1 MWKNPFS
8 INEVG
13 RRSPAVLYIIDFFYV
28 LKQIISFIPHSASN
42 NKLWLIKSASKC
54 TPTSRTRWGQGF
66 IIFHSF
72 VLRATFSRKGHA
84 AATVCVALGEGQR
97 VSEEHNCLRA
107 SRYSARGSMFAW
119 PPLPR
124 RNLFARIRFSSVF
137 PAAKNICALSAA
149 NYFPYT
155 KTHLSTLLVLLLGWL
170 YGTPRRA
177 FFGQKRRVVIT
188 NSALPKDVRLPNE
201 AHAALRF
208 WLIDWVIE
216 STPSLGNLNCISA
229 TGWVDEMSCSMVTYS
244 ELS

>member
-1 MWKNPFS
+1 MCAEA
-8 INEVG
+8 IY
-13 RRSPAVLYIIDFFYV
+13 L
-28 LKQIISFIPHSASN
+28 
-42 NKLWLIKSASKC
+42 SKC
-54 TPTSRTRWGQGF
+54 TPTSRTGWGQGF

-119 PPLPR
+119 PLLAR
-124 RNLFARIRFSSVF
+124 FHGAIFLLAFAFRPFSQQ
-137 PAAKNICALSAA
+137 PKICALSAA

-155 KTHLSTLLVLLLGWL
+155 ETHLSTLLVLLLGWL
-170 YGTPRRA
+170 YGTPACIFWPKTQSRDSISHHE
-177 FFGQKRRVVIT
+177 FG
-188 NSALPKDVRLPNE
+188 SAEGAEDVRLPNE
-201 AHAALRF
+201 ALRF